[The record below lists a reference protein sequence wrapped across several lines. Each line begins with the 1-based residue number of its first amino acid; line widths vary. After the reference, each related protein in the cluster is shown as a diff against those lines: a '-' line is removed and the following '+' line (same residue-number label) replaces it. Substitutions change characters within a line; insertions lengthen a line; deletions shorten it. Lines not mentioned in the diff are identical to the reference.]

1 MRAYEKALEELE
13 FPQVPYYVQGGY
25 GEPMSAAAIAGI
37 LGTVGQVAGG
47 LVGMNQQQ
55 KMQEAQLQAQTQ
67 VQREQALIQG
77 QIASQQAANEA
88 QHAANMP
95 LYLLIGGGVLIG
107 LGVIFTKRKKQ

>member
-1 MRAYEKALEELE
+1 MKAYEKALEELE

-25 GEPMSAAAIAGI
+25 GEPVSATAVVGI
-37 LGTVGQVAGG
+37 LGTVGQIAGG
-47 LVGMNQQQ
+47 VLGMNQQQ

-77 QIASQQAANEA
+77 EIAAQQAANEA

-95 LYLLIGGGVLIG
+95 LYLLIGGGVIIG
-107 LGVIFTKRKKQ
+107 LGVVISKRKK